1 MTIGLDYR
9 ALSSMQALG
18 GRAGPSRRGRAV
30 RSRHDT
36 ASVSRQKTM
45 TLRLSVQRTSLRVMN
60 WSATTGMP
68 CRCRIDGSDTT
79 IIFVMVGW
87 YYFCVCGMNLRI
99 PTQKKIG
106 KEPITLT
113 SLARMVARGHDFRS
127 FPLCNYVPPTRAA
140 STFYLT
146 STRRTSPW
154 WQNSFLLIYQFD
166 TRGNPLGFLG
176 SKSLKSLQV
185 REPKLE

>member
-1 MTIGLDYR
+1 MTIGLHYR

-60 WSATTGMP
+60 WSAASGMP
-68 CRCRIDGSDTT
+68 STCRIDGSNTDHHLRH
-79 IIFVMVGW
+79 GW
-87 YYFCVCGMNLRI
+87 GYYFSGDSMYLRI

-106 KEPITLT
+106 KEPFHTHNFGKDCKGDMTFNT
-113 SLARMVARGHDFRS
+113 SLSATMHPSRCRPALSASQARGEHLPEGRIQ
-127 FPLCNYVPPTRAA
+127 
-140 STFYLT
+140 FY
-146 STRRTSPW
+146 
-154 WQNSFLLIYQFD
+154 
-166 TRGNPLGFLG
+166 
-176 SKSLKSLQV
+176 
-185 REPKLE
+185 